1 MKKSRL
7 LALIALVLVM
17 TLMFVMTSCKK
28 DEHECQNVCEECG
41 KCTNADCTEDACAE
55 KCPGHK
61 PAEEKTTPV
70 ITVEPAEL
78 EIYAGEEVELMFG
91 VTVSDPGDT
100 NPSLIIEDDGGFDA
114 GEEGV
119 YTITYKAVNKFGVA
133 TTATRKITVLKA
145 KSALVLAVKANLL
158 GDTKWPA
165 GPYLNF
171 ANALY
176 QEITADTTINTVTS
190 GVFHNT
196 SSAAVTLT
204 VFGDYG
210 EAAIIDANGVVIEG
224 RDGSAG
230 RIVNEANPV
239 RTQSPQGATVVVG
252 GENVPVATN
261 FAKSMVVP
269 AGGFAVVVQ
278 TGYADNGGNSFDADG
293 RGFMAYNVINLYGN
307 VVSLYWADT
316 NEALTTYKDQAPT
329 IEKNE
334 DIVVGV
340 GEPTF
345 ELESAVL
352 AGLIAKDDNGTFDPS
367 DDVTVTVTVK
377 DNGGFDINTVGEYRV
392 IITATDG
399 TNAKEAV
406 RVVKV
411 ISDTIKIELNGK
423 TLTIE
428 KSKFLYNTEVNAN
441 TAPRY
446 AVIVFDK
453 TFEGTFKTNAYGA
466 ALVVDQYGRLVKIY
480 DGANLGYYTAE
491 GKAAS
496 VHFTTANYAETAWSE
511 LAEGETLIICPNDG
525 GANASRTWALGH
537 RPVNSEGS
545 IGQVITLP
553 GFTFGEAPHECQDVC
568 PKCGKCTSDCED
580 AVCADKCEGHAH
592 ECESVC
598 EICGKCTDAECT
610 ETACAEKCECVP
622 AHECESVCKWCGKC
636 TDTECTETACAEK
649 CAGHESSMLVWIG
662 TSKQYEATE
671 GAWLYNTAVTTSTAA
686 NYAVVVYDK
695 GFTGEFTTNGY
706 GVAVVL
712 NKYGKITEVY
722 DGANVGYW
730 LPAGK
735 QATAHFNAN
744 TFATTAWSELEE
756 GETLVIFPNGYD
768 GNKARQIGLDS
779 RFLFG
784 QKMNLSQVSFLSPD
798 KTVSIGTSKTYTAP
812 EGAWLHNT
820 AVTTSTAAN
829 YAFVIYDKGFTGE
842 FTTNGY
848 GVAVVLDRYG
858 KITEVYDGA
867 NGGYWVGG
875 TKQETAHFNV
885 NTFATVAWSEL
896 EEGETLVIFPNGY
909 DGNKARQIG
918 LDSRFLM
925 GQKMNITDITFAV
938 PHACE
943 SVCAN
948 CGKCTDK
955 ACEEAVCADKCG
967 CFTVSIGTSKTYTAP
982 EGAWLYNTAVTTSTA
997 ANYAFVIYDKG
1008 FTGEFTTNGY
1018 GVAVVLDRYG
1028 KITEVYDGANG
1039 GYWVGGT
1046 KQETAHFN
1054 VNTFATV
1061 AWSELEEGETLV
1073 IFPNGY
1079 DGNKARQIGLDSRF
1093 LMGQKMNLTGFTFEV
1108 AE

>member
-70 ITVEPAEL
+70 ITVEPSEL

-114 GEEGV
+114 DEEGV
-119 YTITYKAVNKFGVA
+119 YTITYKAVNKFGVEA
-133 TTATRKITVLKA
+133 TATRKITVLKA
-145 KSALVLAVKANLL
+145 KSALVLAVKANLF

-176 QEITADTTINTVTS
+176 QEITADTTINTITS

-204 VFGDYG
+204 IFGTHG

-239 RTQSPQGATVVVG
+239 RTQSPTGATVVVG
-252 GENVPVATN
+252 GENVNLSDN
-261 FAKSMVVP
+261 FAKNMVIP

-441 TAPRY
+441 TTPRY

-453 TFEGTFKTNAYGA
+453 TFEGTFKTNGHGV

-480 DGANLGYYTAE
+480 DAANLGYYTAE

-496 VHFTTANYAETAWSE
+496 VHFTTDNYAETAWSE

-525 GANASRTWALGH
+525 GANVSRNWALGH
-537 RPVNSEGS
+537 RPVNFEGS
-545 IGQVITLP
+545 FGHVITLP

-610 ETACAEKCECVP
+610 ETACAEKCGGHHV
-622 AHECESVCKWCGKC
+622 CEHVCPVCSKC
-636 TDTECTETACAEK
+636 TGDCTDAACQEK
-649 CAGHESSMLVWIG
+649 CAGHKLITIG
-662 TSKQYEATE
+662 SNHFEILEGNVAIDQDITALDSTHQIIIYTPAYEGTVN
-671 GAWLYNTAVTTSTAA
+671 W
-686 NYAVVVYDK
+686 
-695 GFTGEFTTNGY
+695 TNGH
-706 GVAVVL
+706 GVAIVL
-712 NKYGKITEVY
+712 DKYGEIVRIY
-722 DGANVGYW
+722 DGASAKYFDKDNTVGVQNGTCTAAGYLKEAFNSLAEDEYLVVGPNANGNVGRGFLY
-730 LPAGK
+730 
-735 QATAHFNAN
+735 
-744 TFATTAWSELEE
+744 
-756 GETLVIFPNGYD
+756 
-768 GNKARQIGLDS
+768 GNRTVGAKAEI
-779 RFLFG
+779 
-784 QKMNLSQVSFLSPD
+784 
-798 KTVSIGTSKTYTAP
+798 
-812 EGAWLHNT
+812 
-820 AVTTSTAAN
+820 
-829 YAFVIYDKGFTGE
+829 
-842 FTTNGY
+842 
-848 GVAVVLDRYG
+848 
-858 KITEVYDGA
+858 
-867 NGGYWVGG
+867 
-875 TKQETAHFNV
+875 
-885 NTFATVAWSEL
+885 
-896 EEGETLVIFPNGY
+896 
-909 DGNKARQIG
+909 
-918 LDSRFLM
+918 
-925 GQKMNITDITFAV
+925 
-938 PHACE
+938 
-943 SVCAN
+943 
-948 CGKCTDK
+948 
-955 ACEEAVCADKCG
+955 
-967 CFTVSIGTSKTYTAP
+967 
-982 EGAWLYNTAVTTSTA
+982 
-997 ANYAFVIYDKG
+997 
-1008 FTGEFTTNGY
+1008 
-1018 GVAVVLDRYG
+1018 
-1028 KITEVYDGANG
+1028 
-1039 GYWVGGT
+1039 
-1046 KQETAHFN
+1046 
-1054 VNTFATV
+1054 
-1061 AWSELEEGETLV
+1061 
-1073 IFPNGY
+1073 
-1079 DGNKARQIGLDSRF
+1079 
-1093 LMGQKMNLTGFTFEV
+1093 TGFTFEV